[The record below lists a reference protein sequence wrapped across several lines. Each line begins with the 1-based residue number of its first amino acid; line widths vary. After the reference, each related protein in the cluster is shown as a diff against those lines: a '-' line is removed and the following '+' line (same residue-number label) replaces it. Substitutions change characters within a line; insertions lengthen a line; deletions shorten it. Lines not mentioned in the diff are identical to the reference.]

1 MESDTF
7 ARAAAKLFGIS
18 TFSPAA
24 LVAPEFAAL
33 SRFPGMRGR
42 VTYAGEQFTVGQRVE
57 PEAPLRLP
65 DDRCTPLCVWRGER
79 LLLIRDMAEVKP
91 LDLLLFVVPLA
102 LLQTFDFQSKAR
114 S

>member
-7 ARAAAKLFGIS
+7 ARAAAKLFGIA

-57 PEAPLRLP
+57 PEAPQRPP
-65 DDRCTPLCVWRGER
+65 DDRWTPLCVWRGDR
-79 LLLIRDMAEVKP
+79 LLLIRDMAGVTP
-91 LDLLLFVVPLA
+91 RDLLLFVVPLA
-102 LLQTFDFQSKAR
+102 LLQTFDLQSEAR